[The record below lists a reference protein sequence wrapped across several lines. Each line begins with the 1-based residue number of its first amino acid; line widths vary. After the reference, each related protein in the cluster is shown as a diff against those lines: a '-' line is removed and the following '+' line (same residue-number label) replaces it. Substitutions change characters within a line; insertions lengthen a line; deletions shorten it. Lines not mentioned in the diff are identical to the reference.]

1 MDMRWS
7 LDSLY
12 KSFDERYEKDVRLCR
27 EKAESLESLT
37 GKIFSSSKDMNP
49 VQAAELYIAEMQKF
63 EELFSALYNYAELVL
78 SVESDNEQAQ
88 KYLDILQNTEVLLTP
103 SLIRFMKW
111 VGNMSDIK
119 NLISSSEL
127 LKEHRFFIMENR
139 EKSRHLLSE
148 KEEILASRMKNTG
161 SNAWTKLWNTITANH
176 RVDFDFKGENKK
188 LPLSI
193 VRNMAYD
200 ADAEKRKVAYE
211 AESESYSA
219 IEDSGAAA
227 LNSIKGEVLSMSK
240 MRGFSSPLEK
250 TLSDSRMDKATLD
263 AMLEAMKEYMPLF
276 RSYYRRKS
284 ELLGHNGALPFYDL
298 FAPIGSVDLSFSY
311 EETRDFIIE
320 KFKMFSEELS
330 SFAEKAFDS
339 RWIDAQPRAGKRGGA
354 FCMNLHSVGESR
366 VLANFD
372 GSFSNV
378 RTLAHELGHAYHGSC
393 LRNESILNSHYPMP
407 LAETASIFCETII
420 HNAAVSEADDK
431 NAFVITEKNLAMSGQ
446 VIVDIYSRFRF
457 ETMLFEERKK
467 GSLSVKELKQLML
480 RAQDEA
486 YGDALDKDIRHPY
499 MWLNKPHYY
508 YADHNFYNFPYAFGL
523 LFAKGLYAV
532 YREEGESFIPNYKKL
547 LAQTGKSTVKDVVS
561 LMDRDV
567 ADVAFWKNS
576 LEITAEEIR
585 SFLEMSK

>member
-12 KSFDERYEKDVRLCR
+12 NSFDKKYEKDIQLCR
-27 EKAESLESLT
+27 EKAELLENLT
-37 GKIFSSSKDMNP
+37 EKIFSSSEDMKP
-49 VQAAELYIAEMQKF
+49 VKVGELYITEMKKF
-63 EELFSALYNYAELVL
+63 EKTFSALYNYAELVL

-88 KYLDILQNTEVLLTP
+88 KYLDILQNTEVLVTP
-103 SLIRFMKW
+103 SLIRFKKW
-111 VGNMSDIK
+111 LGNMNDIE
-119 NLISSSEL
+119 NFISSSKL

-176 RVDFDFKGENKK
+176 RVEFDFRGKK
-188 LPLSI
+188 KTLPLSVI
-193 VRNMAYD
+193 RNMAYD
-200 ADAEKRKVAYE
+200 ADAEKRKAAYE
-211 AESESYSA
+211 SETNSYSD

-227 LNSIKGEVLSMSK
+227 LNSIKGEVLSISE

-250 TLSDSRMDKATLD
+250 TLYDSRMDKSTLD
-263 AMLEAMKEYMPLF
+263 AMLEAMKEYLPLF
-276 RSYYRRKS
+276 RNYYLRKA

-298 FAPIGSVDLSFSY
+298 FAPVGSVDISFPY
-311 EETRDFIIE
+311 EEARDFIIE
-320 KFKMFSEELS
+320 KFGMFSEELS
-330 SFAEKAFDS
+330 SFAKKAFDS
-339 RWIDAQPRAGKRGGA
+339 KWIDAEPRAGKRGGA
-354 FCMNLHSVGESR
+354 FCMNLHSIGESR

-372 GSFSNV
+372 GSFSSV

-393 LRNESILNSHYPMP
+393 LQEESILNSHYPMP

-420 HNAAVSEADDK
+420 HNAAVSEADEK

-457 ETMLFEERKK
+457 ETMLFEERQK
-467 GSLSVKELKQLML
+467 GSLSVNELKEFML
-480 RAQDEA
+480 IAQNEA
-486 YGDALDKDIRHPY
+486 YGEAIDKNIRHPY

-532 YREEGESFIPNYKKL
+532 YREEGESFIPSYKKL
-547 LAQTGKSTVKDVVS
+547 LAKTGKSSVKDVVS
-561 LMDRDV
+561 LIDRDV
-567 ADVAFWKNS
+567 ADVSFWRNS
-576 LEITAEEIR
+576 LEIISEEIR